1 MFDGMY
7 VLPDYYYNKLHNFAD
22 NLWEKDRGYLLKKYI
37 KRFIINK
44 QSILVTQG
52 VVGMGFI
59 NEVNNTNFNNKQY
72 AIDIFM
78 DLMDEL
84 YRLDESRIVKM
95 FEYRRPSRKKSK
107 SKKYKSKKSKSKKSK
122 SKKSKSK

>member
-1 MFDGMY
+1 MY
-7 VLPDYYYNKLHNFAD
+7 ALPDYYYNKLHNFAD

-95 FEYRRPSRKKSK
+95 FEYRRPSRKK
-107 SKKYKSKKSKSKKSK
+107 YKSKSKKSK
-122 SKKSKSK
+122 SKSKKSKSKSKKIKI